1 MLILAMLPIDYDPQ
15 DLSHD
20 TSGLDAKS
28 AVLTLYRRILH
39 YIVQSYLSNALDA
52 STDRL
57 FYVLYSLGPNLTDES
72 VVLLID
78 GYIKENICLPRSVSP
93 TRDALPG
100 ECAHETSD
108 AVTRSG

>member
-1 MLILAMLPIDYDPQ
+1 MLLKPPLMLTVVPVDADYDAN

-20 TSGLDAKS
+20 TSGLDTKS

-39 YIVQSYLSNALDA
+39 YIVQSYLNNALDA
-52 STDRL
+52 STNRL

-78 GYIKENICLPRSVSP
+78 GYIKENICLPR
-93 TRDALPG
+93 
-100 ECAHETSD
+100 
-108 AVTRSG
+108 